1 VTTGD
6 RPANCG
12 CLGGARSP
20 PGQSSTYVSDQKYA
34 PKGFL
39 PGSATTSIWW
49 WLTIP
54 LGFIVVIGL
63 IAVIDHR
70 LGRNS
75 V

>member
-1 VTTGD
+1 M
-6 RPANCG
+6 R
-12 CLGGARSP
+12 R
-20 PGQSSTYVSDQKYA
+20 
-34 PKGFL
+34 KGFL

-63 IAVIDHR
+63 IAVVDHR
-70 LGRNS
+70 LGRNA